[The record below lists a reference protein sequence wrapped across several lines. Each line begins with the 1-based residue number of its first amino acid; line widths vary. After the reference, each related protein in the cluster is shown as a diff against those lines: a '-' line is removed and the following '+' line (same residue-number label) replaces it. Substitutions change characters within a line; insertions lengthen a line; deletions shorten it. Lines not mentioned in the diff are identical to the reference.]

1 MNNSNSHKHWKLI
14 GTTLLFVTAG
24 AATFSMATA
33 ATLPD
38 DLEATAEQR
47 NFRHLDDHELA
58 GIRGRYVQGNKVLLF
73 GMEMSTVWTSPS
85 GQVFET
91 RADLQVDLS
100 GSSPMVTFSPHIT
113 ATTDEAYQ
121 SHSNATGQRAFVV
134 DSGTGNATGVVQVVQ
149 SGGDFNVA
157 GNDFQ
162 LDINHGSIGQAR
174 AGNGGISLSGDSS
187 GVQMSIEGGARGL
200 GMRISVP
207 GQGDVAQGVY
217 AGRGLHQSVQ
227 LMGNHQ
233 EVHNMTRMQI
243 QMDQGIGSTVPAGDL
258 RRALESTRNLERSF

>member
-1 MNNSNSHKHWKLI
+1 MNNCISHKHCKLI
-14 GTTLLFVTAG
+14 GKTLICVTAG
-24 AATFSMATA
+24 AATLSMASA
-33 ATLPD
+33 ATLPG
-38 DLEATAEQR
+38 DLEAMAEQR
-47 NFRHLDDHELA
+47 NFRHLDDDELA
-58 GIRGRYVQGNKVLLF
+58 GIRGRYVQGNNVLLF

-113 ATTDEAYQ
+113 ATTDDAYQ
-121 SHSNATGQRAFVV
+121 SHTNATGQQAFVV
-134 DSGTGNATGVVQVVQ
+134 DSGTGNAAGVVQVVQ

-174 AGNGGISLSGDSS
+174 AGNGETSLSGDA
-187 GVQMSIEGGARGL
+187 GVQMSIQGGARGL

-207 GQGDVAQGVY
+207 GQGDVTQGVY
-217 AGRGLHQSVQ
+217 SGRGLHQSVQ
-227 LMGNHQ
+227 LTGSHQ
-233 EVHNMTRMQI
+233 QVQNMTRMQV
-243 QMDQGIGSTVPAGDL
+243 QMDQNIGGNVPAGDL